1 MHISP
6 LNVVLAVA
14 VIVEVTGEGV
24 WFPRRARRL
33 RDILK
38 AGTGSHAETFA
49 KQRHSYT
56 RKMWSGLAIGV
67 AFLLLGIMFGFSGSS
82 DIALLDALLGVGA
95 LASGVIGFVSWRI
108 LDPPP
113 HQASGTVGASD

>member
-6 LNVVLAVA
+6 LNVVLAVV
-14 VIVEVTGEGV
+14 VIVGMTGEAI

-49 KQRHSYT
+49 KQRRSYKRT
-56 RKMWSGLAIGV
+56 MWWGLATGV
-67 AFLLLGIMFGFSGSS
+67 AFVLLGIMCGFGGSW
-82 DIALLDALLGVGA
+82 DIALVDTLLGVGA
-95 LASGVIGFVSWRI
+95 LASGVIGFVCWRI

-113 HQASGTVGASD
+113 HQGRAAVGASD

>member
-1 MHISP
+1 MHVSP

-14 VIVEVTGEGV
+14 VIVEMTGEGM

-33 RDILK
+33 RDMLK

-49 KQRHSYT
+49 KQRGSYK
-56 RKMWSGLAIGV
+56 RKMWWGLAIGV
-67 AFLLLGIMFGFSGSS
+67 AFVLFGIMYGFDGSW
-82 DIALLDALLGVGA
+82 DIALLDTLLGVGA
-95 LASGVIGFVSWRI
+95 LASGVIGFVCWRI

-113 HQASGTVGASD
+113 HQASAAAGASD